1 MNLVLAATL
10 ICGAVF
16 TNSCKQCPS
25 KQDNACCCQACV
37 CAQNDSAA
45 CCMAECCCQACVCA
59 QNDSSACCKAECCKA
74 ECCKAECCKTA
85 GCFKASGCCKAECCK
100 AECCKAECCKA
111 EVGCCKAAGCCSK
124 AECCKA
130 KCCKAECCKAAGCC
144 KAECCKAECCK
155 AAGCCKANG
164 CCQKDSTLQQVQ
176 TTELFR
182 TSQSWDGAELPN
194 YPKGKP
200 ELVAVKYVIPAGQKL
215 GWHDHPVMNFGILVK
230 GDLTI
235 IGKDGK
241 EKTVHEG
248 EAIVE
253 MVNTT
258 HHGENRGDRPV
269 VLYMF
274 YASQKDKPLSVQH
287 PEIPLE

>member
-25 KQDNACCCQACV
+25 KQDTC
-37 CAQNDSAA
+37 
-45 CCMAECCCQACVCA
+45 
-59 QNDSSACCKAECCKA
+59 
-74 ECCKAECCKTA
+74 
-85 GCFKASGCCKAECCK
+85 
-100 AECCKAECCKA
+100 
-111 EVGCCKAAGCCSK
+111 
-124 AECCKA
+124 
-130 KCCKAECCKAAGCC
+130 
-144 KAECCKAECCK
+144 
-155 AAGCCKANG
+155 

-182 TSQSWDGAELPN
+182 TSQSWDGAELPD

-274 YASQKDKPLSVQH
+274 YASQKGQSLSVQH